1 MVYEFQLK
9 GGDLMHMRTNCRI
22 VMILFAL
29 LCLFTLSAYAEG
41 VPEPTV
47 NPNASPYDKEHPEV
61 LEEDQLVA
69 AAAIVIEE
77 SSGNPIFEKNPYE
90 RMYPA
95 STTKIMTV
103 LLALQHA
110 DLDEVVTVSYA
121 ASADGVKAMLDPE
134 SSTLG
139 LREGEKIV
147 MKDLLYGTML
157 RSGNDGTIAIAE
169 HIAGST
175 DAFVQMMNSY
185 AAELGMDATHF
196 VNVHGLHHP
205 DHYTTAYDMA
215 ILARE
220 AMQNDVF
227 RDIVSSVTYNM
238 PETNERSAR
247 TITTGPR
254 ILNPS
259 ETNYYYEPITGI
271 KSGYHSMAQYCFVG
285 SATKDGVDLISV
297 VFCSNRYYVWYDTE
311 KLMDYGFSQ
320 YEHVTL
326 TDLYQENPITV
337 YATGYDMS
345 DQALGELEL
354 SCAPRDAG
362 VSAEITATHDE
373 IKNLAQTL
381 RNLVLV
387 EYTRE
392 LKAPITAGEVIG
404 TMTYLTEDGDPIVY
418 DLLATRSIAG
428 RASAPMTVD
437 QIIAKTDSDDSL
449 PPNLTEP
456 FLIFIGVC
464 SALTA
469 IIVSVILMLRRVR
482 RRYARLPR
490 NKNRYVK

>member
-1 MVYEFQLK
+1 
-9 GGDLMHMRTNCRI
+9 MRKHLICGLFLLLT
-22 VMILFAL
+22 ILCCVFCGA
-29 LCLFTLSAYAEG
+29 AAEG
-41 VPEPTV
+41 IPEPTV
-47 NPNASPYDKEHPEV
+47 NPNAAEYDKEHPEN
-61 LEEDQLVA
+61 LEEEQLVA

-77 SSGNPIFEKNPYE
+77 SSGNSIFEKNAYD

-103 LLALQHA
+103 LLALKHA

-121 ASADGVKAMLDPE
+121 ASSDGVKAMLDPD

-139 LREGEKIV
+139 LREGEAIV

-175 DAFVQMMNSY
+175 DAFVQMMNNY
-185 AAELGMDATHF
+185 AAQLGMADTHF
-196 VNVHGLHHP
+196 MNVHGLHDP
-205 DHYTTAYDMA
+205 NHYTTAYDMA

-227 RDIVSSVTYNM
+227 RDIVASVTYNM
-238 PETNERSAR
+238 PETNKRSAR

-259 ETNYYYEPITGI
+259 ESNYYYDPITGI
-271 KSGYHSMAQYCFVG
+271 KSGFHSMAQYCFVG
-285 SATKDGVDLISV
+285 SASKDGVDLISV

-326 TDLYQENPITV
+326 TELYQENPITV

-345 DQALGELEL
+345 DQALGALEL
-354 SCAPRDAG
+354 SCAPQSAG
-362 VSAEITATHDE
+362 GSAEITATHAE
-373 IKNLAQTL
+373 IENLAQTL

-404 TMTYLTEDGDPIVY
+404 TMTYLTPDGEAIVY

-428 RASAPMTVD
+428 RANSPMSVD
-437 QIIAKTDSDDSL
+437 EIIAKTDSDESL
-449 PPNLTEP
+449 PPNLVEP
-456 FLIFIGVC
+456 LLIFVGVC

-469 IIVSVILMLRRVR
+469 VIVTVILMLQRMR
-482 RRYARLPR
+482 RRYARLPK